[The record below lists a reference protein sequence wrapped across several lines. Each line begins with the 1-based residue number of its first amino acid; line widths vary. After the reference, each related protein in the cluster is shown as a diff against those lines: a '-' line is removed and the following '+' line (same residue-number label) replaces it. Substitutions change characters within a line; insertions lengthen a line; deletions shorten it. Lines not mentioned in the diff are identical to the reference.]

1 MEIEERTLSTA
12 ALQLGMFVYR
22 LDRPWEG
29 TPFALQGF
37 TIETLEQIE
46 LLRKLCDEVTIDVVR
61 TRVSRDARARE
72 SQRPGARQ
80 VMQQQFVRLADA
92 RTYVDAAPLAEELP
106 RASAA
111 QARLGEY
118 AGQLLEDVRAGK
130 PLLPDQVNAAVT
142 PVVQSVLRSADAL
155 FWLNALR
162 QRGDYEYSHALH
174 CTILAAAFGRH
185 LGLPEPMLVR
195 MAGGALLLDIGKTQL
210 PVELLTYPGPLDA
223 RQTAMVQRH
232 VEMSL
237 EILRSSGQ
245 TSPEAL
251 DMVRAHH
258 ERVDGSGYPRG
269 LQGAEIPLLGR
280 VAAIVDT
287 FDAMTSDRPY
297 RKGISRHDALQQ
309 LYALRDRLFQAELVE
324 RFIQCMGVYP
334 IGSLVELSSGEI
346 AVVQAQNRT
355 RQLLPRVLVITTPD
369 KQIDRRFRELDLMLE
384 ADREIGAV
392 RIVRTLEP
400 GAYGLEPTE
409 LFL

>member
-1 MEIEERTLSTA
+1 
-12 ALQLGMFVYR
+12 MFVYR

-29 TPFALQGF
+29 TPFPLQGF
-37 TIETLEQIE
+37 TIDTLEQIDA
-46 LLRKLCDEVTIDVVR
+46 LRKLCDEVTIDVIR
-61 TRVSRDARARE
+61 SRAARDARARE
-72 SQRPGARQ
+72 SQQPGVRQ
-80 VMQQQFVRLADA
+80 IMQRQLDRLADS
-92 RTYVDAAPLAEELP
+92 RTYTDTTPLSEELP

-118 AGQLLEDVRAGK
+118 AGQVLEDVRAGK
-130 PLLPDQVNAAVT
+130 PLVPAQVTAAVT
-142 PVVQSVLRSADAL
+142 PVVKSVLRSADAL
-155 FWLNALR
+155 FWLNTLR
-162 QRGDYEYSHALH
+162 ERGDYEYSHALH

-195 MAGGALLLDIGKTQL
+195 IAGGALLLDIGKTQL

-232 VEMSL
+232 VELSL
-237 EILRSSGQ
+237 EILRISGQ
-245 TSPEAL
+245 TSPEVI
-251 DMVRAHH
+251 DMVGAHH

-280 VAAIVDT
+280 MAAIIDT

-324 RFIQCMGVYP
+324 RFIQCIGVYP
-334 IGSLVELSSGEI
+334 TGSLVELSSGEV

-369 KQIDRRFRELDLMLE
+369 KQLDRNFREVDLIVE
-384 ADREIGAV
+384 ASREVGAI

-400 GAYGLEPTE
+400 GAHGLDPTE